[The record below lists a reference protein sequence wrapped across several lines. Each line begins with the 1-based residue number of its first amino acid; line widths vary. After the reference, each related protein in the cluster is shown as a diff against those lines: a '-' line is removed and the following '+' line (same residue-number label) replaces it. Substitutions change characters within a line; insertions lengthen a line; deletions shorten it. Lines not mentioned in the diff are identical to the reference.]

1 VSDNKKYYWLK
12 LKRDFFK
19 RHDMKII
26 ESMDNGK
33 DYVLFYLKLLLES
46 IDHEGDLRFSE
57 TVPYNEKMLS
67 VITDTN
73 IDIVRSAVK
82 VFSELGM
89 MEQLEDGTL
98 FMRHVENM
106 LGSETSEA
114 IRMRELRSKKKQILI
129 PQGESVQCTETYEN
143 HTPELELELEL
154 ELEKEDIPVNKISE
168 KIGKKAQGSLLNVLL
183 SDKEVDTLKNEY
195 GDRSAISA
203 IEYLSLYKAE
213 KNYKTKS
220 DYLTIRRWVIEA
232 VRKKEGITVINK
244 KAEKFCTH
252 PTLSG
257 PCGGR
262 IKGSACI
269 VCFTNYGINGDEV

>member
-1 VSDNKKYYWLK
+1 MSDTKKYYWLK

-26 ESMDNGK
+26 EAMENGK

-57 TVPYNEKMLS
+57 TVPYNEKMLA

-98 FMRHVENM
+98 FMKHVESM

-114 IRMRELRSKKKQILI
+114 IRLRELRAKKKQVLI
-129 PQGESVQCTETYEN
+129 GQEQSVQRTETYEN
-143 HTPELELELEL
+143 RTPELELELEKELDKEREKTGKPPNTHFQKPLL
-154 ELEKEDIPVNKISE
+154 EEVDKYCLERRNGIDAQRFLDHYESKGWM
-168 KIGKKAQGSLLNVLL
+168 IGKNRMKDWRA
-183 SDKEVDTLKNEY
+183 
-195 GDRSAISA
+195 
-203 IEYLSLYKAE
+203 
-213 KNYKTKS
+213 
-220 DYLTIRRWVIEA
+220 A
-232 VRKKEGITVINK
+232 VRTWEHSGYNQSCSSSPPKPREEYRPKACKKCGAHMTGLSCPSCYTNFDSEGN
-244 KAEKFCTH
+244 E
-252 PTLSG
+252 L
-257 PCGGR
+257 
-262 IKGSACI
+262 
-269 VCFTNYGINGDEV
+269 